1 MSKDGFPSHAELAT
15 HRVRVHGFV
24 DDAVEY
30 WRTNKGMCPFCLC
43 IVREGSGHNGS
54 SPHFTARS
62 LKSGRAWASCHR
74 AYTAWVAQGGA
85 LPLGIVAPSL
95 ALAKQTL
102 LVGIHDLEPP
112 AELEA
117 RVERWS
123 RAVKEKRGS
132 GGADGR
138 R

>member
-1 MSKDGFPSHAELAT
+1 MIAQL
-15 HRVRVHGFV
+15 VV
-24 DDAVEY
+24 DA
-30 WRTNKGMCPFCLC
+30 
-43 IVREGSGHNGS
+43 
-54 SPHFTARS
+54 S
-62 LKSGRAWASCHR
+62 LGA
-74 AYTAWVAQGGA
+74 AQGGA

-123 RAVKEKRGS
+123 RAVKEKRGR

-138 R
+138 RYSADHSISLWRPAAKSAAKRAAGGGGTGEGSGRQRGSAGAGEAPKRQNLSCHR